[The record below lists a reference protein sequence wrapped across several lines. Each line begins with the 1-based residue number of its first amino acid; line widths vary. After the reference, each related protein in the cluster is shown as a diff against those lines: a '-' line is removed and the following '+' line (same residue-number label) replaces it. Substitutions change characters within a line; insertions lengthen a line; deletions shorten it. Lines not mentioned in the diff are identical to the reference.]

1 MANLAASVMAN
12 QHAID
17 QNVLAEMNSQ
27 QSIWDYFGFVREDF
41 VAMPEHQKNALISK
55 YYYDK
60 LKGGGS
66 IDGSISSKIR
76 ESEEIRLTKTRD
88 GSKTEMQVEL
98 SGAGDKR
105 QKQLLAWSR
114 NGFFMGDCDNFKVV
128 KANMPE
134 NMIFYL
140 NQAFTTTKEG
150 KKFHYNDIYVIGQ
163 LMPLALQAQPDDIDS
178 YVCAHNEVKI
188 LRALYHLKTG
198 KFQGI
203 KQCVA
208 AITVRGDDNAQ
219 FFDYSYDEKN
229 DTTRLYSVQ
238 KTKIPSSF
246 RSTCFSFLKNRI
258 DSHSLRGEFSDVF
271 FYLPSTIDRCEEVNK
286 YMTMVYLRPVFL
298 DIAILGLCLIPLKN
312 STESAWFL
320 FSKRWQNRAHKISC
334 EMQTLTWP
342 RLSKTTAL
350 LSGQRVKKRPKK
362 C

>member
-1 MANLAASVMAN
+1 
-12 QHAID
+12 
-17 QNVLAEMNSQ
+17 MNSQ

-41 VAMPEHQKNALISK
+41 VAMLEHQKNNLISR

-88 GSKTEMQVEL
+88 GSKTEMQVEF
-98 SGAGDKR
+98 SGAADKC

-114 NGFFMGDCDNFKVV
+114 NRFFMGDCDNFKVV

-134 NMIFYL
+134 NIFYV
-140 NQAFTTTKEG
+140 NQAFTTTKER

-163 LMPLALQAQPDDIDS
+163 LMLLALQAQPDNIDS
-178 YVCAHNEVKI
+178 YMCAHNEVKI
-188 LRALYHLKTG
+188 LRALYDLKTS

-219 FFDYSYDEKN
+219 FFDYGYDEKN
-229 DTTRLYSVQ
+229 DTTPLYSVQ

-246 RSTCFSFLKNRI
+246 RSTCFSFQKNRI
-258 DSHSLRGEFSDVF
+258 DSNSLRGEFLDGF
-271 FYLPSTIDRCEEVNK
+271 FYLPSTIDRCEEVNNC
-286 YMTMVYLRPVFL
+286 MTMVYLRPVFL
-298 DIAILGLCLIPLKN
+298 DIADFGPLFNPAEKFDRECMVSILKKMAEQSSQNLLRNADTHPAKIKQNN
-312 STESAWFL
+312 SAFVWPKSEKMAKKML
-320 FSKRWQNRAHKISC
+320 A
-334 EMQTLTWP
+334 LTF
-342 RLSKTTAL
+342 
-350 LSGQRVKKRPKK
+350 
-362 C
+362 